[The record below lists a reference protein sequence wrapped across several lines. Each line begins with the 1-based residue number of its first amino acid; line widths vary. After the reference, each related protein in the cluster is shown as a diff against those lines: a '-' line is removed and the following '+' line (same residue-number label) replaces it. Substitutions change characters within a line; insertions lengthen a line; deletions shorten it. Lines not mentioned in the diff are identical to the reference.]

1 MAVRVLLLD
10 VMDTVLR
17 DAYRDALAAATNV
30 PLAELF
36 RRRDADLWPAFER
49 GELDETAYW
58 AGWGDAGIACD
69 VEAFHEARR
78 DGTRWIPGM
87 RELLDDLDGAVQ
99 RVAASNYPVWIEELA
114 SGHLAGRFERV
125 LASHHLGVRKPD
137 PVFFELLLAEV
148 GAEPS
153 EAVFVDDREVN
164 VEAARDVGIASHR
177 FVDAAGLRV
186 WLEGL
191 GIPVLGEGRDRG

>member
-17 DAYRDALAAATNV
+17 DPYRDALSAATAV

-58 AGWGDAGIACD
+58 AGWRAAGIACD
-69 VEAFHEARR
+69 VEAFHDARR

-87 RELLDDLDGAVQ
+87 RELLDELDGVVE

-114 SGHLAGRFERV
+114 SDQLAGRFERV

-137 PVFFELLLAEV
+137 PVFFERLLDEV
-148 GAEPS
+148 DARPG
-153 EAVFVDDREVN
+153 EAVFVDDREPN
-164 VEAARDVGIASHR
+164 VQAARDVGITSHR
-177 FVDAAGLRV
+177 FVDAASLRT
-186 WLEGL
+186 WLDEV
-191 GIPVLGEGRDRG
+191 GIALRR